1 MRFLAPGS
9 QAREHSHTTP
19 LIVPVIYVRIGGI
32 APVHRGI
39 TVRANFRAGDAGID
53 VAVVKEK
60 CQRSLW
66 PGIAVLRRTSKVR
79 AWPDSQ
85 AVVRWVDCGC
95 DQQRERDMIRNVAV
109 AVALLAVAGPVEAQ
123 DLSESESTEEAL
135 LGRMMWEAF
144 MCFQFASVS
153 DRHDESEVD
162 RLYMFGSAAG
172 RNFYEALETG
182 AISEEAWN
190 AHVPIAVSF
199 RLGGTH
205 DFMLGRVFE
214 AAIDEAEGEISERME
229 GAPLELMSSERI
241 LAASLLYEDSNCELL
256 GR

>member
-1 MRFLAPGS
+1 MRK
-9 QAREHSHTTP
+9 
-19 LIVPVIYVRIGGI
+19 
-32 APVHRGI
+32 
-39 TVRANFRAGDAGID
+39 
-53 VAVVKEK
+53 VA
-60 CQRSLW
+60 
-66 PGIAVLRRTSKVR
+66 I
-79 AWPDSQ
+79 
-85 AVVRWVDCGC
+85 
-95 DQQRERDMIRNVAV
+95 
-109 AVALLAVAGPVEAQ
+109 AVALLAVAGSVGAQ
-123 DLSESESTEEAL
+123 DVSEAESTERAL

-153 DRHDESEVD
+153 DHHDESEVE
-162 RLYMFGSAAG
+162 RLFIFGSAAG
-172 RNFYEALETG
+172 RSFYEAFETG

-229 GAPLELMSSERI
+229 GVPLELRSSERM
-241 LAASLLYEDSNCELL
+241 LAASLLYADSNCELL